1 MANPEVFPLKIL
13 QIFAP
18 FFPQKHFV
26 QLAEE
31 LILDAKICHFKNTGF
46 NNPL

>member
-1 MANPEVFPLKIL
+1 MANPENFPLKIL

-18 FFPQKHFV
+18 FFPQKPFV

-31 LILDAKICHFKNTGF
+31 LLYLMPKFAILKTHWY
-46 NNPL
+46 